1 MATPTLRQ
9 CAANAIAAVH
19 TASTM
24 FAMAAM
30 LGRHT
35 AQLKMPRLDAYG
47 LFHGEELERIV
58 QLCYPRQ
65 LDAARP
71 KGGEPP
77 SLWEEVICAHAV
89 CCDA

>member
-35 AQLKMPRLDAYG
+35 AQLKMPRLDAYEAVSRRAVDKRMRCRLG
-47 LFHGEELERIV
+47 LR
-58 QLCYPRQ
+58 R
-65 LDAARP
+65 R
-71 KGGEPP
+71 
-77 SLWEEVICAHAV
+77 
-89 CCDA
+89 